1 MQNFEPR
8 NYRIDNVEINWAK
21 LAKPVNPFGTE
32 QWEIQIAT
40 TDKAMADSWSE
51 NHLNVKQ
58 DKTDASKFT
67 VSLKRKAQRAD
78 GAANNPVKVVDAS
91 AQPYS
96 PETLSK
102 IGNGTVGNVVVY
114 QYFYET
120 AGRSGIANS
129 LTAIQVTDLKEYVAG
144 FEFEPVTVDALSN
157 PASTENEMPF

>member
-40 TDKAMADSWSE
+40 TDKAMADSWSQ

-58 DKTDASKFT
+58 DKTDPAKHT
-67 VSLKRKAQRAD
+67 VSLKRKAVRAD
-78 GAANNPVKVVDAS
+78 GTANNPVKVVDAA
-91 AQPYS
+91 AQPY
-96 PETLSK
+96 TADKLSS

-129 LTAIQVTDLKEYVAG
+129 LTAIQITNLKEYVAG
-144 FEFEPVTVDALSN
+144 FEFEPVTVDGLSSS
-157 PASTENEMPF
+157 ASTENEMPF